1 MKFKSLVNSVE
12 HFFFAKQPVHTAGLL
27 RIFFGVVM
35 LINWFM
41 VYSHLDIF
49 WGTNGLLSLETS
61 VSYGHP
67 LRFNLFELL
76 PNDPRVASL
85 IAGLHLIG
93 AIGMIFGLFTRTSI
107 AIVFFTLL
115 SFHNR
120 NVFILNSADIV
131 IRNFLFL
138 MFFAPC
144 GDIFSIDRWIQ
155 KRRGIFAGPPEEKSG
170 WALRLLQIQFSIIY
184 ISTVMFKMK
193 GEYWADGT
201 AVYVATR
208 LDEFVRVPLELLNNL
223 AVIKFLTWST
233 LVVELALGTLVWFR
247 EWRYWVLI
255 AGVGLHLGIE
265 LVMNIPMFEWI
276 MIVAM
281 ICMIDPH
288 DMKTAFDLLVQRK
301 LSWKFFVPSLPWKI
315 AKAEH

>member
-1 MKFKSLVNSVE
+1 MKFKSLVNSVD

-27 RIFFGVVM
+27 RIFFGIVM

-41 VYSHLDIF
+41 VWSHLDIF
-49 WGTNGLLSLETS
+49 WGTNALLSLETA

-67 LRFNLFELL
+67 YRFNLFQIF
-76 PNDPRVASL
+76 PDDPRVATI
-85 IAGLHLIG
+85 IATLHLIG
-93 AIGMIFGLFTRTSI
+93 ALGMIFGLFTRTSI
-107 AIVFFTLL
+107 VIAFFTLL

-131 IRNFLFL
+131 LRNFLFL

-144 GDIFSIDRWIQ
+144 GDIFSVDRWIK
-155 KRRGIFAGPPEEKSG
+155 KRRGLVAGEPEEKSG

-184 ISTVMFKMK
+184 VSTVMFKMK

-208 LDEFVRVPLELLNNL
+208 LDEFVRVPLSILDSLV
-223 AVIKFLTWST
+223 VIKFLTWST

-247 EWRYWVLI
+247 EWRYWVLLSGI
-255 AGVGLHLGIE
+255 GLHLGIE

-281 ICMIDPH
+281 LAMIDPR
-288 DMKTAFDLLVQRK
+288 DMKTAFDLLMLKK